1 MTINCSLSIASLV
14 GRSWRWMMNSDGL
27 SRARSREENRIRGGE
42 KKMYRKARSKLYI
55 FSKTRDDYEFTDAWK
70 CLAQCSG
77 SLTMFAAL
85 ISFLLN
91 AHDSSARTER
101 VECYVKFAHKT
112 VENYETINPSRYL
125 TFQYLSPCA
134 TATLWASQSTIKS
147 HKFRLIFPLLGF
159 LFMFWQLELYV
170 DAHSVPH
177 IAKELSLAAFNERR
191 ETRWMTWEN
200 ILRGFVCVTSDVSIS
215 LSFSLHKVATVHI
228 RLSF

>member
-1 MTINCSLSIASLV
+1 MYSHHFLIIVYNKVAGRNDDKLFSLYCIISGPLVAMNDEFRWTLSSSIQ
-14 GRSWRWMMNSDGL
+14 RRKPNPWR
-27 SRARSREENRIRGGE
+27 R

-159 LFMFWQLELYV
+159 YLCFG
-170 DAHSVPH
+170 S
-177 IAKELSLAAFNERR
+177 
-191 ETRWMTWEN
+191 
-200 ILRGFVCVTSDVSIS
+200 
-215 LSFSLHKVATVHI
+215 
-228 RLSF
+228 